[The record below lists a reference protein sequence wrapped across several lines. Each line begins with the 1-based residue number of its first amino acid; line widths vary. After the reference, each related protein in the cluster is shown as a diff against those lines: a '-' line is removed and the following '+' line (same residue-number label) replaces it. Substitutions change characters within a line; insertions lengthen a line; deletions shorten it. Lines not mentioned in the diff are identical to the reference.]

1 MQSERHVRRLTAET
15 SRALSGP
22 QPLLNHTL
30 VTWQRARYSNT
41 SRNSNNVLAQHCP
54 QAEHRNHRVNAL
66 IVIAILHLP
75 LIAQWPTNCVRNGR
89 RMAHIK
95 PRRRALSVASSYPD
109 FHRRLLVLNHR
120 FLQLS
125 KTISTI
131 ADSRL
136 RPRCGG
142 AAPRCVSLTI
152 GIGVNSYWAQGLKP
166 PPPLF

>member
-15 SRALSGP
+15 PRALSGP

-75 LIAQWPTNCVRNGR
+75 LIAQWPTNCVVLPGFSSQAARFESSIFTTVQNNQHNR
-89 RMAHIK
+89 RQQT
-95 PRRRALSVASSYPD
+95 PPPVRRCCSALRQFDYR
-109 FHRRLLVLNHR
+109 HRRKLLLG
-120 FLQLS
+120 
-125 KTISTI
+125 
-131 ADSRL
+131 
-136 RPRCGG
+136 PG
-142 AAPRCVSLTI
+142 AQA
-152 GIGVNSYWAQGLKP
+152 
-166 PPPLF
+166 PPLL